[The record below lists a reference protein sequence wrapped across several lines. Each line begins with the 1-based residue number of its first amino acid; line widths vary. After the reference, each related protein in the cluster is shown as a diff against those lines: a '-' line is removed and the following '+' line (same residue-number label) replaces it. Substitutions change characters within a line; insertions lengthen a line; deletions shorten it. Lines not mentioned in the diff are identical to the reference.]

1 MLKCKLLILIFSNEL
16 FSTILRSGNLI
27 VQGDLK
33 RYLKQNVGNKDALIY
48 QGILLRMA
56 VDVACGLSYM
66 LQNGFVHTLVSLF
79 FEIY

>member
-1 MLKCKLLILIFSNEL
+1 MFKRKFLKLIFSNEL
-16 FSTILRSGNLI
+16 SSTILRLGYVIL
-27 VQGDLK
+27 QGDLK

-66 LQNGFVHTLVSLF
+66 LQNGFVHTLVF
-79 FEIY
+79 TF